1 MTDEQISETLKDV
14 GIGASADQ
22 ISKWSVGD
30 KRAAFDWVA
39 QVKSA
44 AANPNA
50 KGRAKI
56 KVPQKPDFLRMF
68 GKPG

>member
-1 MTDEQISETLKDV
+1 MTDEQISDHLKDV
-14 GIGASADQ
+14 GIGATPKQ
-22 ISKWSVGD
+22 VGGWSVGMKKD
-30 KRAAFDWVA
+30 AFDWVA

-44 AANPNA
+44 GANPNA

-56 KVPQKPDFLRMF
+56 KVPQKPDFLRNY